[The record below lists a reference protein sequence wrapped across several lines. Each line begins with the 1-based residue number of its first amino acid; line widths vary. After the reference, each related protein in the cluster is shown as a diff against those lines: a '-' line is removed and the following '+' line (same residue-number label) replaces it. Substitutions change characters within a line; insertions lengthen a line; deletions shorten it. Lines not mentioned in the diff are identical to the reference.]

1 VFNQYRILFFFL
13 IISLLWTCSCDL
25 IEKPE
30 EEAAITIGDKTIS
43 RKEVR
48 EEIDR
53 TIFDMGITEQDAKTY
68 IKPIINKIVEKKLI
82 LEYGN
87 KNGITISEDELETA
101 VKEVRQEYPEDVF
114 NQMLLKRY
122 IDFKEWKNSL
132 REELLINKIVNTTI
146 ENSVNVT
153 FEETKDYYERHLEE
167 FRHPRMIQVRQIVTK
182 TREDMDKVLD
192 LLKNG
197 KSMPELAREYSIAPE
212 AEKEGML
219 GWISE
224 GQLDETI
231 DKFIFSLKEKK
242 ISKMLESPYGF
253 HIFEIIDMKE
263 EGIKEFPEAIKEIE
277 SKISMEK
284 REIMFKKWLE
294 GLKKEFPVRVKERQ
308 ILADMDMEG

>member
-1 VFNQYRILFFFL
+1 MFNQYRILFFFL